1 MKKKDLSVLG
11 FIAILAGLLAY
22 LWFAPAGQS
31 PAPNADFK
39 DIQGNTFSLAQLK
52 GKPLII
58 NFWATTCP
66 GCVLE
71 MPALVELSQKYAAKN
86 LQIIGVAMNY
96 DPISQVKEMVRQ
108 KNISYTIVSDVNGG
122 IAQAFGNVSL
132 TPTTFFITK
141 EGLIYRHKL
150 GEMSHAEI
158 ETTIQSIL

>member
-1 MKKKDLSVLG
+1 MD
-11 FIAILAGLLAY
+11 
-22 LWFAPAGQS
+22 
-31 PAPNADFK
+31 
-39 DIQGNTFSLAQLK
+39 
-52 GKPLII
+52 
-58 NFWATTCP
+58 
-66 GCVLE
+66 
-71 MPALVELSQKYAAKN
+71 
-86 LQIIGVAMNY
+86 Y

-158 ETTIQSIL
+158 KITIQSIL